1 MTFNRKEYMKEWT
14 AANPEK
20 VKEANK
26 KWRATNPEYHR
37 EYHRRYRA
45 ANPEKAREYDRR
57 YRAANLEKVKEN
69 KRRWAAANPEK
80 IKESS
85 RKWRAT
91 NPEANRKWLRE
102 HPEYNK
108 QWKAANPQ
116 KVRASQRKWKALN
129 PEKVRESNIKDLK
142 TFRKKNRDDPIYK
155 LHNSMRSA
163 MSNALSRHKSLSTMT
178 IIGCTVEG
186 LFEHLES
193 CASWEPWMTRENY
206 GAGGWDVDHIIA
218 ISKWDRDCPLQFVLC
233 WDKSNLQPMEHI
245 ANIKKGAR

>member
-1 MTFNRKEYMKEWT
+1 MKEWT

-26 KWRATNPEYHR
+26 KWRANNPEYHR
-37 EYHRRYRA
+37 DYHRRYRA
-45 ANPEKAREYDRR
+45 ANPEKVREYERR
-57 YRAANLEKVKEN
+57 YRAANPEKIRED

-116 KVRASQRKWKALN
+116 KVLASQRKWKALN

-163 MSNALSRHKSLSTMT
+163 MHIALKGKSKSVSTMT

-206 GAGGWDVDHIIA
+206 GRGGWDVDHIIA
-218 ISKWDRDCPLQFVLC
+218 CATFDLTDPEQQRTCFNW
-233 WDKSNLQPMEHI
+233 SNLQPLEHI
-245 ANIKKGAR
+245 ANIKKGMR